1 MKDEV
6 LRILKRNAGVAVS
19 FCEIADELS
28 ITCKEVVSEVRKLM
42 DDGYVIACENQ
53 YCMLETKCDVL
64 NREEIT
70 KRLLCPFAVYVYDEV
85 DSTNT
90 VAKKLIDSCGDK
102 TNIVVVANSQTAG
115 RGRRGRSFYSPP
127 STGIYLSVVLHPNI
141 CAEQS
146 VLVLTAAAV
155 AACEAIER
163 VCRKSPSIKWLNDI
177 FFNEKKVA
185 GILTEGV
192 VDANSG
198 RMNAVVVGIGINVNT
213 TDFPSELSSIAGN
226 LGGAPRCE
234 LVAEF
239 TNELFKYCQTFSLK
253 KHLDEYRKRCFVL
266 GREVAVMRGDDK
278 FIAKVLNIDNLGRLV
293 VEKNGELLI
302 LTNEEVSIRTGECK

>member
-6 LRILKRNAGVAVS
+6 LRILKRNTGVAVS

-28 ITCKEVVSEVRKLM
+28 ITSKDVVSEVRKLM
-42 DDGYVIACENQ
+42 NDGYEITCENQ

-64 NREEIT
+64 NREEIA

-102 TNIVVVANSQTAG
+102 TNIIVVANSQTAG

-127 STGIYLSVVLHPNI
+127 FTGIYLSVVLHPNI

-198 RMNAVVVGIGINVNT
+198 RVNAVVVGIGINVNT
-213 TDFPSELSSIAGN
+213 TDFPSELSGIAGN

-239 TNELFKYCQTFSLK
+239 ANELFKYCQTLALK

-266 GREVAVMRGDDK
+266 GREVAVIKGDDK

-293 VEKNGELLI
+293 VEKDGELLI